1 MSHSIVGAVIAGG
14 KGLRMGGC
22 EKTLLEINNK
32 TILSHII
39 DTASPQVD
47 RLLLN
52 SNSEASI
59 FSSIN
64 LPLVRDENINAA
76 SPLLGIYSSLLWIEK
91 NDVACNWLMSF
102 PGDCPF
108 FPGNIVERLQALQ
121 QTERD
126 AQICTIK
133 HEQQIQPLFSLWS
146 PNIREPLKQYLEE
159 GRRSVQGFI
168 HSLPHA
174 ILKLNNKD
182 LQEDQTEKNSRKF
195 FINVNTGEELEKARN

>member
-14 KGLRMGGC
+14 KGLRMRGC
-22 EKTLLEINNK
+22 EKTLLEINSK

-59 FSSIN
+59 FSAFN
-64 LPLVRDENINAA
+64 LPLVKDENIDAA
-76 SPLLGIYSSLLWIEK
+76 SPLLGIYSSLLWLEK
-91 NDVACNWLMSF
+91 NDVACEWLMSF

-108 FPGNIVERLQALQ
+108 FPKNIVERLRGLQ
-121 QTERD
+121 KTQPNTI
-126 AQICTIK
+126 ICTVK

-146 PNIREPLKQYLEE
+146 PNIRGPLKKYIED

-168 HSLPHA
+168 LSLPHA
-174 ILKLNNKD
+174 TLDLSNKVF
-182 LQEDQTEKNSRKF
+182 QEDKAENNRKKF
-195 FINVNTGEELEKARN
+195 FININTSEELEKAQS